1 MPAVAAVVAVI
12 AHYEQALVRH
22 RYLLHRPFYVVVPVG
37 ALVQLLAVKV
47 DSPIVYAY
55 SVPRGGYDAL
65 HALFGMIGV
74 AADYY
79 VPMLWLA
86 HRICELFGEH
96 ALSVHEGRIHGVAY
110 ALHRFE
116 YEGAYAYCHSH
127 ERQQV
132 YYEVAVCRPPVRL
145 VFFMQLLAGVPEFS
159 KFFFA

>member
-1 MPAVAAVVAVI
+1 M
-12 AHYEQALVRH
+12 
-22 RYLLHRPFYVVVPVG
+22 
-37 ALVQLLAVKV
+37 AVKV

-55 SVPRGGYDAL
+55 SVTRGGYDAL
-65 HALFGMIGV
+65 DALFGMIGV

-79 VPMLWLA
+79 IVAL
-86 HRICELFGEH
+86 RRGNGICELFGEH

-116 YEGAYAYCHSH
+116 YKGAYAYCHSH

-132 YYEVAVCRPPVRL
+132 YYEVAVCRTPVRL

-159 KFFFA
+159 EFFFA